1 MPTASTVMNLAA
13 KYIGTKEYP
22 KNSNNVIFN
31 TDYYGRPVSG
41 DYPWCCTYV
50 WDIYRM
56 AKASKLFYDGLKV
69 AYCPYV
75 YNWGKRNKLNV
86 PKSQGR
92 YGDIVLFDWTGNGE
106 ADHIGFIVKQYAD
119 GSYLTIE
126 GNTAV
131 GNDSNGGE
139 VMYRTRY
146 QYKIC
151 MIIRPKYSEEDDMT
165 ADEVRK
171 IVKEEIT
178 NILAG
183 YGTKPSNWAA
193 DKTVDGVKQPGIL
206 TQAVDAGITDGQR
219 PRGYTTREESAAMSL
234 KVLNKLGEEQEWTVR
249 ALVHDIMK
257 EMGDDGK

>member
-13 KYIGTKEYP
+13 KYVGTKEYP
-22 KNSNNVIFN
+22 KDSNNVVFN
-31 TDYYGRPVSG
+31 TDYYGHAVSG
-41 DYPWCCTYV
+41 SRYPWCCTFV

-56 AKASKLFYDGLKV
+56 AKASGLFYDGQMV

-92 YGDIVLFDWTGNGE
+92 YGDIVLFDWTGDGE
-106 ADHIGFIVKQYAD
+106 ADHIGFIVKQYSD

-126 GNTAV
+126 GNTAI

-165 ADEVRK
+165 EAEVRK
-171 IVKEEIT
+171 IV
-178 NILAG
+178 
-183 YGTKPSNWAA
+183 
-193 DKTVDGVKQPGIL
+193 
-206 TQAVDAGITDGQR
+206 
-219 PRGYTTREESAAMSL
+219 REELQSTLVSSGCTPSSWATKIWEKATKLGLVTPKKNS
-234 KVLNKLGEEQEWTVR
+234 NEKLGERPLGYAKREEV
-249 ALVHDIMK
+249 AAMILKSM
-257 EMGDDGK
+257 ELSGDDGK